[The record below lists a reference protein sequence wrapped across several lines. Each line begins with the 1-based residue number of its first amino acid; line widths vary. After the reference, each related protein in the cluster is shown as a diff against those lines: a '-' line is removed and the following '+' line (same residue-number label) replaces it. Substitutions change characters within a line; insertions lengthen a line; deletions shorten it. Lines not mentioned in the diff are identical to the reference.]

1 MYVTGKQIPGELYCY
16 RQYAELKTSLERNGQ
31 RNLTAMIPVDSA
43 GRRLDKVL
51 ASLFPPYSRSQLQN
65 WLREGRMTMEGS
77 IPSQRQIVR
86 GGERLHLRVPNEVP
100 QNWQPQSLPLQV
112 VYEDSEIVVIDK
124 PAGLVVHPG
133 AGNPDTTLANAILHH
148 YPENRMLARAGV
160 VHRLDKGTTGLLVV
174 ARTESARQKLIE
186 DLKART
192 IHRHYLALV
201 HGRPVAGGTV
211 DEPIGRHPKD
221 RRRMTVSNKGK
232 LAVTHFRIERRY
244 DFHTLLRVRLETGRT
259 HQIRVHLA
267 HAELPLVGDL
277 LYGGRPRMPPRASTE
292 LATLL
297 RSFDRQAL
305 HATKLSITHP
315 DSGKRL
321 MWESV
326 LPQDFQQLLQ
336 ILPSQHN
343 IL

>member
-1 MYVTGKQIPGELYCY
+1 
-16 RQYAELKTSLERNGQ
+16 
-31 RNLTAMIPVDSA
+31 MIPVDAA
-43 GRRLDKVL
+43 GQRLDKVL
-51 ASLFPPYSRSQLQN
+51 ASLFPPYSRSQLQS

-86 GGERLHLRVPNEVP
+86 GGERLDLLVPKEAP
-100 QNWQPQSLPLQV
+100 QEWQPQPLPLQV

-133 AGNPDTTLANAILHH
+133 AGNPDATLANTILHH
-148 YPENRMLARAGV
+148 YPENRMLARAGI

-174 ARTESARQKLIE
+174 ARTESTRQKLIK
-186 DLKART
+186 DLEART

-201 HGRPVAGGTV
+201 HGRPVAGGKV
-211 DEPIGRHPKD
+211 DEPIGRHLKD
-221 RRRMTVSNKGK
+221 RRRMAVSNKGK
-232 LAVTHFRIERRY
+232 PAVTHYRIECRY

-267 HAELPLVGDL
+267 HAGLPLVGDP

-292 LATLL
+292 LATQL

-305 HATKLSITHP
+305 HAAELSITHP
-315 DSGKRL
+315 DSGTRL
-321 MWESV
+321 KWESA
-326 LPQDFQQLLQ
+326 LPKDFQQLLKV
-336 ILPSQHN
+336 LASQHH

>member
-1 MYVTGKQIPGELYCY
+1 
-16 RQYAELKTSLERNGQ
+16 
-31 RNLTAMIPVDSA
+31 MIPVNAA
-43 GRRLDKVL
+43 GQRLDKVL
-51 ASLFPPYSRSQLQN
+51 ASLFPPYSRSQLQS

-86 GGERLHLRVPNEVP
+86 GGERLDLLVPKEAP
-100 QNWQPQSLPLQV
+100 QEWQPQPLPLQV

-133 AGNPDTTLANAILHH
+133 AGNPDATLANTILHH
-148 YPENRMLARAGV
+148 YPENRMLARAGI

-174 ARTESARQKLIE
+174 ARTESTRQKLIE
-186 DLKART
+186 DLEART

-201 HGRPVAGGTV
+201 HGRPVAGGKV
-211 DEPIGRHPKD
+211 DEPIGRHLKD
-221 RRRMTVSNKGK
+221 RRRMAVSNKGK
-232 LAVTHFRIERRY
+232 PAVTHYRIERRY

-267 HAELPLVGDL
+267 HAGLPLVGDP

-292 LATLL
+292 LATQL

-305 HATKLSITHP
+305 HATELSITHP
-315 DSGKRL
+315 DSGTRL
-321 MWESV
+321 KWESA
-326 LPQDFQQLLQ
+326 LPKDIQQLLKV
-336 ILPSQHN
+336 LPSQHH

>member
-1 MYVTGKQIPGELYCY
+1 MYVTGKQMPGELYCCC
-16 RQYAELKTSLERNGQ
+16 QYAGLKISLKMNEQ
-31 RNLTAMIPVDSA
+31 RNLTAMIPVDAA

-51 ASLFPPYSRSQLQN
+51 TSLFPPYSRSQLQN

-86 GGERLHLRVPNEVP
+86 GGERLRLLVPKEAP
-100 QNWQPQSLPLQV
+100 QEWQPQSLPLQV

-133 AGNPDTTLANAILHH
+133 AGNPDTTLANAVLHH
-148 YPENRMLARAGV
+148 YPENRMLPRAGV

-174 ARTESARQKLIE
+174 ARTESARQKLIT
-186 DLKART
+186 DLEART
-192 IHRHYLALV
+192 IQRYYLALV

-221 RRRMTVSNKGK
+221 RRRMAVSNKGK
-232 LAVTHFRIERRY
+232 PAVTHFRIEQRY

-267 HAELPLVGDL
+267 HAGLPLVGDL
-277 LYGGRPRMPPRASTE
+277 LYGGRPRMPPRASTQ
-292 LATLL
+292 LTALL

-315 DSGKRL
+315 DSGTRL
-321 MWESV
+321 TWESA
-326 LPQDFQQLLQ
+326 LPQDFQQLLEV
-336 ILPSQHN
+336 LSSHYN
-343 IL
+343 IV

>member
-1 MYVTGKQIPGELYCY
+1 
-16 RQYAELKTSLERNGQ
+16 
-31 RNLTAMIPVDSA
+31 MIPVDAA
-43 GRRLDKVL
+43 GQRLDKVL
-51 ASLFPPYSRSQLQN
+51 ASLFPPYSRSQLQS

-86 GGERLHLRVPNEVP
+86 GGERLDLLVPKEAP
-100 QNWQPQSLPLQV
+100 QEWQPQPLPLQV

-133 AGNPDTTLANAILHH
+133 AGNPDATLANSILHH
-148 YPENRMLARAGV
+148 YPENRMLARAGI

-174 ARTESARQKLIE
+174 ARTESTRQKLIK
-186 DLKART
+186 DLEART

-201 HGRPVAGGTV
+201 HGRPVAGGKV
-211 DEPIGRHPKD
+211 DEPIGRHLKD
-221 RRRMTVSNKGK
+221 RRRMAVSNKGK
-232 LAVTHFRIERRY
+232 PAVTHYRIERRY

-267 HAELPLVGDL
+267 HAGLPLVGDP

-292 LATLL
+292 LATQL

-305 HATKLSITHP
+305 HATELSITHP
-315 DSGKRL
+315 DSGTRL
-321 MWESV
+321 KWESA
-326 LPQDFQQLLQ
+326 LPKDFQQLLK
-336 ILPSQHN
+336 ILPSKHN

>member
-1 MYVTGKQIPGELYCY
+1 
-16 RQYAELKTSLERNGQ
+16 
-31 RNLTAMIPVDSA
+31 MIPVDAA
-43 GRRLDKVL
+43 GQRLDKVL

-65 WLREGRMTMEGS
+65 WLRQGRMTMEGS

-86 GGERLHLRVPNEVP
+86 GGERLDLLVPKEAP
-100 QNWQPQSLPLQV
+100 QEWQPQPLPLQV

-133 AGNPDTTLANAILHH
+133 AGNPDATLANTILHH
-148 YPENRMLARAGV
+148 YPENRMLTRAGI

-174 ARTESARQKLIE
+174 ARTESTRQKLIK
-186 DLKART
+186 DLEART

-201 HGRPVAGGTV
+201 HGRPVAGGKV
-211 DEPIGRHPKD
+211 DEPIGRHLKD
-221 RRRMTVSNKGK
+221 RRRMAVSNKGK
-232 LAVTHFRIERRY
+232 PAVTHYRIERRY

-267 HAELPLVGDL
+267 HAGLPLVGDP

-292 LATLL
+292 LATQL

-305 HATKLSITHP
+305 HATELSITHP
-315 DSGKRL
+315 NSGRRL
-321 MWESV
+321 TWESA

-336 ILPSQHN
+336 VLPSQYD

>member
-1 MYVTGKQIPGELYCY
+1 MYVTGKEIPGELYCC
-16 RQYAELKTSLERNGQ
+16 RQYAELKTSLEMNGQ
-31 RNLTAMIPVDSA
+31 RNLTAMIPVDAA

-100 QNWQPQSLPLQV
+100 QDWQPQSLPLQV

-148 YPENRMLARAGV
+148 YPENRILARAGV

-186 DLKART
+186 DLEART

-221 RRRMTVSNKGK
+221 RRRMAVSNKGK
-232 LAVTHFRIERRY
+232 PAVTHFRIERRY

-267 HAELPLVGDL
+267 HAGLPLVGDL

-292 LATLL
+292 LATLM

-305 HATKLSITHP
+305 HATELSITHP

-321 MWESV
+321 TWESA
-326 LPQDFQQLLQ
+326 LPQDFQQLLEV
-336 ILPSQHN
+336 LPRQHN

>member
-1 MYVTGKQIPGELYCY
+1 M
-16 RQYAELKTSLERNGQ
+16 
-31 RNLTAMIPVDSA
+31 M
-43 GRRLDKVL
+43 
-51 ASLFPPYSRSQLQN
+51 
-65 WLREGRMTMEGS
+65 MEGS

-86 GGERLHLRVPNEVP
+86 GGERLHLLVPKEVS
-100 QNWQPQSLPLQV
+100 QDWQPQSLRLQV
-112 VYEDSEIVVIDK
+112 VYEDSGIVVIDK

-133 AGNPDTTLANAILHH
+133 AGNPDATLANGILHH

-186 DLKART
+186 ALEART

-201 HGRPVAGGTV
+201 HGRPVAGGTI
-211 DEPIGRHPKD
+211 DEMIGRHPKD

-232 LAVTHFRIERRY
+232 PAVTHFRIERRY
-244 DFHTLLRVRLETGRT
+244 DFHTLLRVQLETGRT

-267 HAELPLVGDL
+267 HAGLPLVGDP

-292 LATLL
+292 LAILL

-305 HATKLSITHP
+305 HATTLSVTHP

-321 MWESV
+321 TWESA
-326 LPQDFQQLLQ
+326 LPQDFQQLLEV
-336 ILPSQHN
+336 LPSQHN
-343 IL
+343 IS

>member
-1 MYVTGKQIPGELYCY
+1 
-16 RQYAELKTSLERNGQ
+16 
-31 RNLTAMIPVDSA
+31 MIPVDAA
-43 GRRLDKVL
+43 GQRLDKVL
-51 ASLFPPYSRSQLQN
+51 ASLFPPYSRSQLQS

-86 GGERLHLRVPNEVP
+86 GGERLDLLVPKEAP
-100 QNWQPQSLPLQV
+100 QEWQPQPLPLQV

-133 AGNPDTTLANAILHH
+133 AGNPDATLANTILHH
-148 YPENRMLARAGV
+148 YPENRMLARAGI

-174 ARTESARQKLIE
+174 ARTESTRQKLIK
-186 DLKART
+186 DLEART

-201 HGRPVAGGTV
+201 HGRPVAGGKV

-221 RRRMTVSNKGK
+221 RRRMAVSNKGK
-232 LAVTHFRIERRY
+232 PAVTHYRIERRY

-267 HAELPLVGDL
+267 HAGLPLVGDP

-292 LATLL
+292 LATQL

-305 HATKLSITHP
+305 HAAELSITHP
-315 DSGKRL
+315 DSGTRL
-321 MWESV
+321 KWESA
-326 LPQDFQQLLQ
+326 LPKDFQQLLKV
-336 ILPSQHN
+336 LASQHH

>member
-1 MYVTGKQIPGELYCY
+1 
-16 RQYAELKTSLERNGQ
+16 
-31 RNLTAMIPVDSA
+31 
-43 GRRLDKVL
+43 
-51 ASLFPPYSRSQLQN
+51 
-65 WLREGRMTMEGS
+65 MTMEGS

-86 GGERLHLRVPNEVP
+86 GGERVHLLVPDEVP
-100 QNWQPQSLPLQV
+100 QEWQPQSLPLQV
-112 VYEDSEIVVIDK
+112 VYEDNEIVVIDK

-133 AGNPDTTLANAILHH
+133 AGNPDGTLANAILHH

-174 ARTESARQKLIE
+174 ARTEHARQKLIAGLE
-186 DLKART
+186 DRT
-192 IHRHYLALV
+192 IQRHYLALV

-211 DEPIGRHPKD
+211 DEPIGRHSKD

-232 LAVTHFRIERRY
+232 PAVTHFRIERRS

-267 HAELPLVGDL
+267 HVGLPLLGDP
-277 LYGGRPRMPPRASTE
+277 LYGGRPRTPPRASIE

-297 RSFDRQAL
+297 RSFGRQAL

-315 DSGKRL
+315 DSGGRL
-321 MWESV
+321 TWESG
-326 LPQDFQQLLQ
+326 LPHDFQQLLEALANQ
-336 ILPSQHN
+336 YSIS
-343 IL
+343 

>member
-1 MYVTGKQIPGELYCY
+1 
-16 RQYAELKTSLERNGQ
+16 
-31 RNLTAMIPVDSA
+31 MIPVDAA
-43 GRRLDKVL
+43 GQRLDKVL
-51 ASLFPPYSRSQLQN
+51 ASLFPPYSRSQLQS

-86 GGERLHLRVPNEVP
+86 GGERLDLLVPTEAP
-100 QNWQPQSLPLQV
+100 QEWQPQPLPLQV

-133 AGNPDTTLANAILHH
+133 AGNPDATLANTILHH
-148 YPENRMLARAGV
+148 YPENRMLARAGI

-174 ARTESARQKLIE
+174 ARTESTRQKLIK
-186 DLKART
+186 DLEART

-201 HGRPVAGGTV
+201 HGRPVAGGKV
-211 DEPIGRHPKD
+211 DEPIGRHLKD
-221 RRRMTVSNKGK
+221 RRRMAVSNKGK
-232 LAVTHFRIERRY
+232 PAVTHYRIERRY

-267 HAELPLVGDL
+267 HAGLPLVGDP

-292 LATLL
+292 LATQL

-305 HATKLSITHP
+305 HAAELSITHP
-315 DSGKRL
+315 DSGTRL
-321 MWESV
+321 KWESA
-326 LPQDFQQLLQ
+326 LPKDFQQLLKA
-336 ILPSQHN
+336 LPSQHH

>member
-1 MYVTGKQIPGELYCY
+1 
-16 RQYAELKTSLERNGQ
+16 
-31 RNLTAMIPVDSA
+31 
-43 GRRLDKVL
+43 
-51 ASLFPPYSRSQLQN
+51 
-65 WLREGRMTMEGS
+65 MTMEGS

-86 GGERLHLRVPNEVP
+86 GGERLHLLVPKEAP
-100 QNWQPQSLPLQV
+100 QEWQPQPLPLQV

-133 AGNPDTTLANAILHH
+133 AGNPDATLANTILHH
-148 YPENRMLARAGV
+148 YPENRMLARAGI

-174 ARTESARQKLIE
+174 ARTESTRQKLIE
-186 DLKART
+186 DLEART

-201 HGRPVAGGTV
+201 HGRPVAGGKV
-211 DEPIGRHPKD
+211 DEPIGRHLKD
-221 RRRMTVSNKGK
+221 RRRMAVSNKGK
-232 LAVTHFRIERRY
+232 PAVTHYRIERRY

-267 HAELPLVGDL
+267 HAGLPLVGDP

-292 LATLL
+292 LATQL

-305 HATKLSITHP
+305 HATELSITHP
-315 DSGKRL
+315 DSGTRL
-321 MWESV
+321 KWESA
-326 LPQDFQQLLQ
+326 LPKDFQQLLKV
-336 ILPSQHN
+336 LPSQHN

>member
-1 MYVTGKQIPGELYCY
+1 
-16 RQYAELKTSLERNGQ
+16 
-31 RNLTAMIPVDSA
+31 MIPVDAA
-43 GRRLDKVL
+43 GQRLDKVL
-51 ASLFPPYSRSQLQN
+51 ASLFPPYSRSQLQS

-86 GGERLHLRVPNEVP
+86 GGERLDLLVPKEAP
-100 QNWQPQSLPLQV
+100 QEWQPQPLPLQV

-133 AGNPDTTLANAILHH
+133 AGNPDATLANTILHH
-148 YPENRMLARAGV
+148 YPENRMLARAGI

-174 ARTESARQKLIE
+174 ARTECTRQKLIK
-186 DLKART
+186 DLEART
-192 IHRHYLALV
+192 IHRYYLALV
-201 HGRPVAGGTV
+201 HGRPVAGGKV
-211 DEPIGRHPKD
+211 DEPIGRHRKD
-221 RRRMTVSNKGK
+221 RRRMAVSNKGK
-232 LAVTHFRIERRY
+232 PAVTHYRIERRY

-267 HAELPLVGDL
+267 HAGLPLVGDP

-292 LATLL
+292 LATQL

-305 HATKLSITHP
+305 HAAELSITHP
-315 DSGKRL
+315 DSGTRL
-321 MWESV
+321 KWESA
-326 LPQDFQQLLQ
+326 LPKDFQQLLKV
-336 ILPSQHN
+336 LPSQHN

>member
-1 MYVTGKQIPGELYCY
+1 
-16 RQYAELKTSLERNGQ
+16 
-31 RNLTAMIPVDSA
+31 MIPVDAA
-43 GRRLDKVL
+43 GQRLDKVL
-51 ASLFPPYSRSQLQN
+51 ASLFPPYSRSQLQS

-86 GGERLHLRVPNEVP
+86 GGERLYLLVPKEAP
-100 QNWQPQSLPLQV
+100 QEWQPQPLPLQV

-133 AGNPDTTLANAILHH
+133 AGNPDATLANTILHH
-148 YPENRMLARAGV
+148 YPENRMLARAGI

-174 ARTESARQKLIE
+174 ARTESTRQKLIE
-186 DLKART
+186 DLEART

-201 HGRPVAGGTV
+201 HGRPVAGGKV
-211 DEPIGRHPKD
+211 DEPIGRHLKD
-221 RRRMTVSNKGK
+221 RRRMAVSNKGK
-232 LAVTHFRIERRY
+232 PAVTHYRIERRY

-267 HAELPLVGDL
+267 HAGLPLVGDP

-292 LATLL
+292 LATQL

-305 HATKLSITHP
+305 HAAELSITHP
-315 DSGKRL
+315 DSGTRL
-321 MWESV
+321 KWESA
-326 LPQDFQQLLQ
+326 LPKDFQQLLKA
-336 ILPSQHN
+336 LPSQHH

>member
-1 MYVTGKQIPGELYCY
+1 
-16 RQYAELKTSLERNGQ
+16 
-31 RNLTAMIPVDSA
+31 MIPVNDA
-43 GRRLDKVL
+43 GQRLDKVL
-51 ASLFPPYSRSQLQN
+51 ASLFPPYSRSQLQS

-86 GGERLHLRVPNEVP
+86 GGERLDLLVPKEAP
-100 QNWQPQSLPLQV
+100 QEWQPQPLPLQV

-133 AGNPDTTLANAILHH
+133 AGNPDATLANTILHH
-148 YPENRMLARAGV
+148 YPENRMLARAGI

-174 ARTESARQKLIE
+174 ARTESTRQKLIK
-186 DLKART
+186 DLEART

-201 HGRPVAGGTV
+201 HGRPVAGGKV
-211 DEPIGRHPKD
+211 DEPIGRHLKD
-221 RRRMTVSNKGK
+221 RRRMAVSNKGK
-232 LAVTHFRIERRY
+232 PAVTHYRIERRY

-267 HAELPLVGDL
+267 HAGLPLVGDP

-292 LATLL
+292 LATQL

-305 HATKLSITHP
+305 HATELSITHP
-315 DSGKRL
+315 DSGTRL
-321 MWESV
+321 KWESA
-326 LPQDFQQLLQ
+326 LPKDFQQLLKV
-336 ILPSQHN
+336 LPSQHN